1 MKKINKIILAVG
13 LFALP
18 VFTFAAYN
26 DVSLQTGGVISSNGI
41 NIDVSGTDS
50 VIESITVNSGSFTM
64 QMRANSY
71 VKLSVPTYNQLSY
84 EDSYDTGSSIEYTCN
99 ASNSVLQ
106 IRRSDDSQ
114 PTTITVTPSSTICS
128 NSTTSSGNGGIV
140 GGGGGGGGSYT
151 YIPPVTATTSAN
163 TTGTLQAQL
172 LAMQS
177 QLAGMGG
184 SAKSALTLR
193 LTLGSTGPEV
203 KILQQILNTDPE
215 TQVSL
220 SGAGSPGNE
229 TTLFGGATLAAL
241 KKFQVK
247 WGIVSEGNA
256 ATTGFGATG
265 PMTRAKL
272 NAFVGGTATV
282 NMPATPTTPSV
293 TGAVAKRLTLGS
305 TGPEVKI
312 LQQILNTDPETQVS
326 LSGAG
331 SPGT

>member
-172 LAMQS
+172 LALQS

-272 NAFVGGTATV
+272 N
-282 NMPATPTTPSV
+282 S
-293 TGAVAKRLTLGS
+293 
-305 TGPEVKI
+305 I
-312 LQQILNTDPETQVS
+312 
-326 LSGAG
+326 
-331 SPGT
+331 